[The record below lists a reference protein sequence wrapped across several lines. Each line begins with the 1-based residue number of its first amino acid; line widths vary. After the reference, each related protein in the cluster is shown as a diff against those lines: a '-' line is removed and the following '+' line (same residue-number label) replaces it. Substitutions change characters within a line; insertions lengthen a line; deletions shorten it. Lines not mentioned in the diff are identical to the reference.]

1 MKTAYYTLARLWG
14 AGAVLFCLRLVQN
27 RTGFDPE
34 TGLALPSAAG
44 TALAAALVLLAVL
57 ELILVRRQSRERVSF
72 TSHFSLPGRRS
83 LTVLAV
89 GCMLLAAGGC
99 LLALDGFTSGGV
111 AAIVTGLL
119 ALASAGGLLVLTKRF
134 RAGEVPGVAPVLPA
148 MFFGVFLVLTVYLP
162 AANDPVL
169 PRYYLQILAAA
180 IAAYAFSQLAGFLRR
195 ESRPRT
201 FTVLADLAVMLCLAA
216 MADGGRAVVLLFGG
230 CAALLTVFRL
240 LQRAWDLPEAE
251 EENALGE
258 AENEA

>member
-99 LLALDGFTSGGV
+99 LLALGRRHKRRRRRHRHR
-111 AAIVTGLL
+111 AL
-119 ALASAGGLLVLTKRF
+119 ALASAGGF
-134 RAGEVPGVAPVLPA
+134 W
-148 MFFGVFLVLTVYLP
+148 
-162 AANDPVL
+162 
-169 PRYYLQILAAA
+169 
-180 IAAYAFSQLAGFLRR
+180 S
-195 ESRPRT
+195 
-201 FTVLADLAVMLCLAA
+201 
-216 MADGGRAVVLLFGG
+216 
-230 CAALLTVFRL
+230 
-240 LQRAWDLPEAE
+240 
-251 EENALGE
+251 
-258 AENEA
+258 